1 MQDAQQFIDEERYE
15 DALFKLKAA
24 FKVESEEHSYYT
36 KLMGDICHC
45 QMKVSIFCYCSVK
58 SFQNEFLIFL
68 PCDLCKSVI
77 V

>member
-24 FKVESEEHSYYT
+24 FKVESQEHSYFT

-45 QMKVSIFCYCSVK
+45 QMKVLIFCYYSVN
-58 SFQNEFLIFL
+58 SFQN
-68 PCDLCKSVI
+68 
-77 V
+77 